1 MLQKAMKLKQKN
13 NLEPLKCNSFASLHT
28 DSLQQLAK
36 DVKIQLGGDSLEAQ
50 SIVDKLVVDEIGNVN
65 RFVEENPEILLPV
78 DLETEQGA
86 GEAIE
91 QVVVVNNQIETHAPF

>member
-36 DVKIQLGGDSLEAQ
+36 DVKIQLGVDSLEAH
-50 SIVDKLVVDEIGNVN
+50 SIIDKLVVEEVHNVN

-78 DLETEQGA
+78 DLE
-86 GEAIE
+86 IE
-91 QVVVVNNQIETHAPF
+91 QVAGEVMEQAVVVND

>member
-1 MLQKAMKLKQKN
+1 
-13 NLEPLKCNSFASLHT
+13 
-28 DSLQQLAK
+28 
-36 DVKIQLGGDSLEAQ
+36 
-50 SIVDKLVVDEIGNVN
+50 LVVDEIGNVN